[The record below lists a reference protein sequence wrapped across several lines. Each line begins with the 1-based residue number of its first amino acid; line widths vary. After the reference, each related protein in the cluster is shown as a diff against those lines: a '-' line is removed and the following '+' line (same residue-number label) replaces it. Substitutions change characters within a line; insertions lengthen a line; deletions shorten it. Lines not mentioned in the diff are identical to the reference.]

1 MPRKRNT
8 ETDLI
13 VSAGAAPARRKA
25 ATTRSRARTAETTD
39 TPAAESATLE
49 SAAVID
55 AAAVIDSYEVADAP
69 AREEIAALAYS
80 YWESRGYQGGSPE
93 DDWLRAE
100 TELRTHTAGAVA

>member
-25 ATTRSRARTAETTD
+25 ATRSRARTVETTD

-49 SAAVID
+49 SGAVID
-55 AAAVIDSYEVADAP
+55 SAAVDSYEVADAP

-80 YWESRGYQGGSPE
+80 YWEGRGYQGGSAE

-100 TELRTHTAGAVA
+100 AELRTRTEGALA